1 MASGFRET
9 QLDKQV
15 NHRLSDLTTRNLV
28 QFCKYLLGAYLC
40 HEAKDTRVAKSW
52 ALTSNDS
59 VTFLFHLKFSFFPL
73 PTSASNQGL
82 QMPSQFGTIAPAPW
96 KSGER
101 CKKTVTVRYSNV

>member
-40 HEAKDTRVAKSW
+40 HEARDTRVAKSW
-52 ALTSNDS
+52 ALPSNDS
-59 VTFLFHLKFSFFPL
+59 VAFLFHLKFSFFPL
-73 PTSASNQGL
+73 STSASNQGL
-82 QMPSQFGTIAPAPW
+82 QMPPQLGMTAPAPW

-101 CKKTVTVRYSNV
+101 CEKTGTGRYNNV